1 MDVPA
6 TVKASTI
13 KRWSPGDSA
22 AAPAATAP
30 TAAVALLEA
39 TTADISAIEKMR
51 AKAVATQDAH
61 AAQIAAAAAAAET
74 AAATFV
80 EFEVA
85 ALDAKR
91 GALRRE
97 LGALGL
103 NGGGSLSAELGLA
116 HDAARRSASEAEA
129 AATALRESE
138 AAVAPLEEQQLLD
151 RTKTAWGRFK
161 GSVPSDRLLRL
172 ARSLRRA

>member
-51 AKAVATQDAH
+51 A
-61 AAQIAAAAAAAET
+61 
-74 AAATFV
+74 
-80 EFEVA
+80 
-85 ALDAKR
+85 
-91 GALRRE
+91 
-97 LGALGL
+97 
-103 NGGGSLSAELGLA
+103 
-116 HDAARRSASEAEA
+116 
-129 AATALRESE
+129 
-138 AAVAPLEEQQLLD
+138 
-151 RTKTAWGRFK
+151 
-161 GSVPSDRLLRL
+161 
-172 ARSLRRA
+172 